1 MFEGF
6 SFTSYYVDK
15 NIWRKLKNELTE
27 YKNILVVTGE
37 KSYEAVKENLLK
49 VLELKKYSITKYQG
63 ECSYEH
69 ADEIINFAKDK
80 DFDLVLGVGGGKAID
95 TAKIVA
101 SKLKKD
107 MFVVPT
113 IASTCAGTSALSVV
127 YNNDKTFKE
136 ICLYDAPPKKIF
148 IDLETIKKSADYVTE
163 NVDDEGIYKALKKF
177 EII

>member
-15 NIWRKLKNELTE
+15 NIWEKLENELKE

-101 SKLKKD
+101 SKLKKIYLLCQLLHLLVQGHLLFLWFIT
-107 MFVVPT
+107 MIKLLKSFV
-113 IASTCAGTSALSVV
+113 
-127 YNNDKTFKE
+127 YMMHH
-136 ICLYDAPPKKIF
+136 
-148 IDLETIKKSADYVTE
+148 
-163 NVDDEGIYKALKKF
+163 LKKYL
-177 EII
+177 